1 MKDGIIALI
10 VLIKDS
16 KNIFDRFIF
25 RLQENLKK
33 SLSIRKT
40 EKLIIYYNLNFT
52 CIILLS

>member
-33 SLSIRKT
+33 SLSIRKI